1 MNLITIR
8 ERLKRLRKKLT
19 TLDLTFSICIKIFKW
34 KNHMEGLM
42 EISKNSIKKKNE
54 KDLMNNSFQKDRKKN
69 IMEAQVINS
78 KNIQKSN
85 SKTRS
90 AKTEAIFNKYNHFI
104 LIYLF
109 LGLYM

>member
-1 MNLITIR
+1 
-8 ERLKRLRKKLT
+8 
-19 TLDLTFSICIKIFKW
+19 
-34 KNHMEGLM
+34 MEGLM